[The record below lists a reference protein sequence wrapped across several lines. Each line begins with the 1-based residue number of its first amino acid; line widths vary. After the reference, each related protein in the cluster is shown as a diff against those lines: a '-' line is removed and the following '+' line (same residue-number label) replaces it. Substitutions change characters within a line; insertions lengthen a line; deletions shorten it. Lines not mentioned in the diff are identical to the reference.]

1 MKTSTGIAVALAVIV
16 ALVFLFLGSSAFSLF
31 GSESTPQEQAQ
42 GTNTMDATATELQIT
57 DTVVGTG
64 ATAENGKTVTVEYV
78 GRFQDGTVF
87 DASANH
93 SPDGFSFPLGQGRVI
108 AGWEQGLLGMKEGGT
123 RTLVIP
129 PALGYGPNDYG
140 PIPGNSTL
148 IFEVKLL
155 KVQ

>member
-16 ALVFLFLGSSAFSLF
+16 ALVFLFMGSSAFSLI
-31 GSESTPQEQAQ
+31 GGETAPQEQAQ
-42 GTNTMDATATELQIT
+42 VTNTMDASVTELQIT
-57 DTVVGTG
+57 DTQVGTG
-64 ATAENGKTVTVEYV
+64 KEAVTGSTVTVEYV

-108 AGWEQGLLGMKEGGT
+108 AGWEQGIVGMKEGGT

-129 PALGYGPNDYG
+129 PSLGYGPNDYG
-140 PIPGNSTL
+140 PIPGNSVLT
-148 IFEVKLL
+148 FDVKLL
-155 KVQ
+155 KVE